1 MESSKSY
8 RTSTLPDLSGRGATA
23 AKTLFVAGPIAL
35 LGAQLAANLQDTSN
49 AEAALSRLA
58 VPLMLA
64 WAAALFLVLR
74 TTSPVAA
81 WTGLVAVTLQ
91 VTLVQEVSDGWMLLA
106 VETIGFVAFA
116 VGLWRLA
123 WVPRVVPVVLVG
135 LPVVDAVTPNSGSLL
150 QLVSVAAFVAVG
162 LMLAGG
168 MRGAQSR
175 PAVDDGAVW
184 AGRQGPRVTV
194 RSGTNPADVS
204 LDLRILP
211 PQG

>member
-23 AKTLFVAGPIAL
+23 AKALFVAGPIAL
-35 LGAQLAANLQDTSN
+35 LGAQLAANLQATSN
-49 AEAALSRLA
+49 AGAALSRLA

-64 WAAALFLVLR
+64 WAAALFLVIR

-91 VTLVQEVSDGWMLLA
+91 VSLVQEVADGWMLLG
-106 VETIGFVAFA
+106 VETVGFLAFA

-123 WVPRVVPVVLVG
+123 WVPRVVPVLLVAV
-135 LPVVDAVTPNSGSLL
+135 PVVDLLTPNSGSLL

-162 LMLAGG
+162 LLLAAG
-168 MRGAQSR
+168 MRDSGSVA
-175 PAVDDGAVW
+175 PVADIATW
-184 AGRQGPRVTV
+184 TGRQGPRVTV
-194 RSGTNPADVS
+194 RSGTSPAAVS
-204 LDLRILP
+204 LDLRSLP
-211 PQG
+211 PLG